1 MVFQW
6 QCSRWSQ
13 SSTGHALQELWIK
26 VSLTIY
32 WHLFFFIRACVTRV
46 PNPINYMFTM
56 HLHLSDGKC
65 LSLQQETR
73 PYDSGFPLGC
83 CNSAIS
89 NLMERDPNCKYA
101 AEKETFFSICDSI
114 GNSTWGHGWSWWYCS
129 MDDSMQRKVLICR
142 ASW

>member
-1 MVFQW
+1 MVFQLAVLTVI
-6 QCSRWSQ
+6 S
-13 SSTGHALQELWIK
+13 ELYRARIAGAMNK
-26 VSLTIY
+26 SVTHHILTS
-32 WHLFFFIRACVTRV
+32 FFFIRACVPRV

-56 HLHLSDGKC
+56 HLHLSDGKR

-101 AEKETFFSICDSI
+101 AEKEIFFSICDSI
-114 GNSTWGHGWSWWYCS
+114 GNSTWGHGWSWWYCY